1 MNTKTFLGV
10 DITPRSV
17 YRTEIEA
24 LRNELEYTKKRLEDS
39 EMARL
44 NANKA
49 LHHFSA
55 TLENIVEMFGDRLN
69 KIDKTIDKKLCH
81 RVLPKKK
88 E

>member
-44 NANKA
+44 NTNKA

-81 RVLPKKK
+81 RVLQKKK
-88 E
+88 G

>member
-1 MNTKTFLGV
+1 MRRIFCGV

-17 YRTEIEA
+17 YRTEIE
-24 LRNELEYTKKRLEDS
+24 LLKEELNYTKKRLEDS
-39 EMARL
+39 ELGRL

-69 KIDKTIDKKLCH
+69 KIDKRLSRKLCH
-81 RVLPKKK
+81 YTSPKKN

>member
-1 MNTKTFLGV
+1 MRRIFCGV

-17 YRTEIEA
+17 YRTEIE
-24 LRNELEYTKKRLEDS
+24 LLTEELNYTKKLLADS
-39 EMARL
+39 EAARY
-44 NANKA
+44 NATRAVQN
-49 LHHFSA
+49 FSN

-81 RVLPKKK
+81 RVLQKKK